1 MVTAWFICQNSR
13 NNSECIESSMSYW
26 SKRLSQVWLLTTC
39 AETVNA
45 STQTILS
52 KCQSKQILCAGY
64 LQSFKRRI
72 KLIANTVMNCLG
84 TIFIFTQNA
93 IRETAKSV
101 QTLSRKCV
109 EMVCLVRDFVNVGT
123 RRMQKASV
131 SLAICRTT
139 ENQRGGSYE
148 R

>member
-1 MVTAWFICQNSR
+1 MVTAWFICRNSR
-13 NNSECIESSMSYW
+13 NNSEYIESSMNYW
-26 SKRLSQVWLLTTC
+26 SKRLNRVWSLTTC
-39 AETVNA
+39 AEIADA

-52 KCQSKQILCAGY
+52 KYQLKQILCAGH

-72 KLIANTVMNCLG
+72 KLIVNTVMNCLG

-93 IRETAKSV
+93 IRGTVESV
-101 QTLSRKCV
+101 QTQSHKCV
-109 EMVCLVRDFVNVGT
+109 EMVCLVRDFVNVGI
-123 RRMQKASV
+123 RRMQKGNV
-131 SLAICRTT
+131 SLAICRTI